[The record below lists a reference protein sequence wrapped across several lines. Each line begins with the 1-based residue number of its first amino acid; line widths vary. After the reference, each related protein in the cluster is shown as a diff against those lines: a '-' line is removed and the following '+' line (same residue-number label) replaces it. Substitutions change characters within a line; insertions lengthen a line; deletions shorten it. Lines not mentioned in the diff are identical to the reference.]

1 MQHYIPNIFVV
12 SNLGNM
18 TALIMGALVIKL
30 AALVMS
36 VIVDAIALFFLYSVF
51 EMIQIIINTKS

>member
-1 MQHYIPNIFVV
+1 
-12 SNLGNM
+12 M

-36 VIVDAIALFFLYSVF
+36 VIVGAIALFFLYSVF
-51 EMIQIIINTKS
+51 EMIQIIINTKI

>member
-1 MQHYIPNIFVV
+1 
-12 SNLGNM
+12 M

-51 EMIQIIINTKS
+51 EMIQIIINTKNWKYELFYKS